1 MERKRDLERQIS
13 EYSDQVRHLEDLFR
27 KSQNEEDVLHDRVRV
42 LDEERTTL
50 SNEVKAIRLL
60 YTELESSKIRLAQ
73 QEAKKRTEEEK
84 VDTTDADLAKVEQQQ
99 QQTVMERVEHALT
112 LEVSPP
118 LPHEL
123 VDLTFRDTLKML
135 FRRRRSGQCGR

>member
-1 MERKRDLERQIS
+1 VERKRDLERQIS

-27 KSQNEEDVLHDRVRV
+27 KSQNEEDILHDRVRV

-99 QQTVMERVEHALT
+99 QQTVMERVEHSLT

-118 LPHEL
+118 PPLPA
-123 VDLTFRDTLKML
+123 
-135 FRRRRSGQCGR
+135 G